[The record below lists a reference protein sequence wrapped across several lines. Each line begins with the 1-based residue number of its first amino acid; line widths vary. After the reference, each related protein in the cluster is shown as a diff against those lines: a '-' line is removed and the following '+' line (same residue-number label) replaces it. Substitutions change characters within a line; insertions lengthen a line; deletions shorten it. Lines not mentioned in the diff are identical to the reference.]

1 MTVLTGE
8 NGTGKTTILNVLS
21 RHFGWNLNLISSP
34 LPLSKSR
41 ARRFYSDVWSMLE
54 SDFSVQPGNLPVGAI
69 RYADGNSCELS
80 VPPSPEQ
87 ALYNLNY
94 RGQQAVPGIHI
105 PSHTPAF
112 TYYRVQNIPTDPKT
126 SQQQY
131 QAYQSLLQQLYSADH
146 GHNPGAAL
154 KQSLISLAVFGYGTP
169 AVVENPEYRRLF
181 EQFQGVLAIL
191 LPRVLGFRRLEI
203 RVPDIIFCTSS
214 GDFPLDSASGGIGAI
229 VGIAWQIF
237 MYGVDIESYTVTID
251 EPENHLH
258 PSMQREL
265 LPNLFKAFPRVQFIV
280 ATHSPF
286 VATSSPQ
293 AKVYALVYS
302 DQQRVRSQLL
312 ETADLTGTANRT
324 LREILG
330 VPLSVP
336 VWVEQRLLE
345 IIERYRS
352 GPATAERL
360 EELRKELK
368 HSNLQLFLPEA
379 IDRIGGGSAQHP

>member
-1 MTVLTGE
+1 
-8 NGTGKTTILNVLS
+8 
-21 RHFGWNLNLISSP
+21 
-34 LPLSKSR
+34 
-41 ARRFYSDVWSMLE
+41 
-54 SDFSVQPGNLPVGAI
+54 
-69 RYADGNSCELS
+69 
-80 VPPSPEQ
+80 
-87 ALYNLNY
+87 
-94 RGQQAVPGIHI
+94 
-105 PSHTPAF
+105 
-112 TYYRVQNIPTDPKT
+112 
-126 SQQQY
+126 
-131 QAYQSLLQQLYSADH
+131 
-146 GHNPGAAL
+146 
-154 KQSLISLAVFGYGTP
+154 
-169 AVVENPEYRRLF
+169 
-181 EQFQGVLAIL
+181 
-191 LPRVLGFRRLEI
+191 
-203 RVPDIIFCTSS
+203 
-214 GDFPLDSASGGIGAI
+214 
-229 VGIAWQIF
+229 